1 MAGLLMKYQ
10 NGVGGIVLASSSI
23 NSDKS
28 ELKMAVADIASKWTI
43 FARPPK
49 DKSISYI
56 SNTHAIMELEL
67 T

>member
-1 MAGLLMKYQ
+1 M
-10 NGVGGIVLASSSI
+10 LASSSI

>member
-28 ELKMAVADIASKWTI
+28 ELKMAVADIASEGTI
-43 FARPPK
+43 FVRPPK
-49 DKSISYI
+49 DKLISYI
-56 SNTHAIMELEL
+56 SNTHAIIELEL

>member
-28 ELKMAVADIASKWTI
+28 ELKMAGWLILHQNGQFLHDHQKT
-43 FARPPK
+43 
-49 DKSISYI
+49 
-56 SNTHAIMELEL
+56 N
-67 T
+67 